1 MARKSRKNIV
11 APEVEINIATYIKV
25 AEYIRLSVEDKHFK
39 GNSIENQK
47 LILDDYISKNADMK
61 LVDTYTDNGSS
72 GMNYNRPEFQRMLED
87 IENKKIDCVIVKDL
101 SRLGRNS
108 IDTGFYIERYFIQK
122 KIRFIAVN
130 DNFDTAH
137 PDRNSGIM
145 LHIKNIINEAY
156 ALDIGKKIKSQARQ
170 AMRDGQYVSAR
181 PRYGYLKDPQD
192 CHKLIVNTEVAPV
205 VKTIFEQ
212 FVGGMS
218 YNEICLQLNDKHI
231 PTPSV
236 YGFQK
241 GYITSEKMVGNG
253 LWNTR
258 TLQQLLSQ
266 EIYTGCLVQGKSDT
280 VGHHQTMI
288 KDKSKWIVVENT
300 HEAIISKELFK
311 QAQDRM
317 QQLKNN
323 HSALERTPYTENIWK
338 GKIFC
343 GECGRALHRQRATRK
358 KTSDMYFIYCIT
370 NTRYKRGGCNNTCI
384 PEKELL
390 SAVIDTIKAHT
401 PVLVERKNQCIFS
414 LSDQRGLTE
423 KAAEIREHKDYIRQN
438 QYYLNSLYESL
449 VNGDIT
455 SDEYK
460 NMRDSY
466 SLKIA
471 DATEKIKAME
481 LEQAELEKTS
491 KKYYDLSE
499 TANQALKNGKLT
511 KEIVDKL
518 IDKIYV
524 YKGRQVEI
532 VFNFNDEL
540 QSEVAVNV

>member
-1 MARKSRKNIV
+1 MKKDIKVKPTNTKPKILEKASNLPKDAKTIMREHLVSQTENLKPEFKDKSQQNETNYATDKIESGMQRATNETIHAADKAKDFAVNKIKEHRAEKAQQNDIPQQTGQQSQTAGNTPKTKEYYQQPTEHSSAVPTDRTKQYGQQKQADKIKTRKNIANV
-11 APEVEINIATYIKV
+11 
-25 AEYIRLSVEDKHFK
+25 DK
-39 GNSIENQK
+39 SPTT
-47 LILDDYISKNADMK
+47 A
-61 LVDTYTDNGSS
+61 
-72 GMNYNRPEFQRMLED
+72 
-87 IENKKIDCVIVKDL
+87 ENKI
-101 SRLGRNS
+101 
-108 IDTGFYIERYFIQK
+108 
-122 KIRFIAVN
+122 
-130 DNFDTAH
+130 
-137 PDRNSGIM
+137 P
-145 LHIKNIINEAY
+145 
-156 ALDIGKKIKSQARQ
+156 
-170 AMRDGQYVSAR
+170 
-181 PRYGYLKDPQD
+181 
-192 CHKLIVNTEVAPV
+192 
-205 VKTIFEQ
+205 VKT
-212 FVGGMS
+212 
-218 YNEICLQLNDKHI
+218 K
-231 PTPSV
+231 
-236 YGFQK
+236 
-241 GYITSEKMVGNG
+241 
-253 LWNTR
+253 
-258 TLQQLLSQ
+258 
-266 EIYTGCLVQGKSDT
+266 
-280 VGHHQTMI
+280 
-288 KDKSKWIVVENT
+288 
-300 HEAIISKELFK
+300 
-311 QAQDRM
+311 
-317 QQLKNN
+317 
-323 HSALERTPYTENIWK
+323 
-338 GKIFC
+338 
-343 GECGRALHRQRATRK
+343 
-358 KTSDMYFIYCIT
+358 
-370 NTRYKRGGCNNTCI
+370 
-384 PEKELL
+384 KELL